1 MPLKRESGFNLSLEE
16 FVGLMNEANVGIDDL
31 HIKGYHLSRYN
42 DSGDYV
48 VGNCRF
54 IPCYE
59 NIAEKKVSDAWRDS
73 SRRNIANFNESLTDE
88 DRKER
93 AKKIAETRRINGT
106 TTLPDNELTDDEIQ
120 RRISI
125 INSYPKVWG
134 WVMKCSA
141 EIGISH
147 TQLRRFCKIH
157 GINY

>member
-1 MPLKRESGFNLSLEE
+1 
-16 FVGLMNEANVGIDDL
+16 MNEANIGIDDL

-54 IPCYE
+54 IPYLE
-59 NIAEKKVSDAWRDS
+59 NYSEKKISDLSREASSKNISKYLSELSHDDRVERAQNIAALRKKRGTEVVPDND
-73 SRRNIANFNESLTDE
+73 LTDE
-88 DRKER
+88 
-93 AKKIAETRRINGT
+93 
-106 TTLPDNELTDDEIQ
+106 EIQ

-125 INSYPKVWG
+125 INSYSKVWG